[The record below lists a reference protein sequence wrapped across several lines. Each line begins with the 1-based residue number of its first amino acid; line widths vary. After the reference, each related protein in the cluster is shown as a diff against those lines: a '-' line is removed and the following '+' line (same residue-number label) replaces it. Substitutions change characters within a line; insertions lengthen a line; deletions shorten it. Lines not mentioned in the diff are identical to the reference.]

1 MKKYMI
7 LTALIMVTVLVVLTA
22 TPVLAQK
29 NNYNTITEG
38 EVLYSSTHYLAG
50 TPIPTGYD
58 DYGYNYQ
65 GHMFKGSYANVYLGA
80 AGFPPYDGD
89 DEAYLA
95 ANPAAANHWAWPYRD
110 TQLVMKWNDAWLSNM
125 DRDMDGKLDRH
136 YGYPTYIGSGAWETN
151 HMWGIEDG
159 ENYSYFTKIV
169 AVPADAIK
177 TSGIWYTAAGTEI
190 GPDIW
195 GEFATIQEVMSGEGL
210 TYLSPT
216 SAGFGFYK

>member
-38 EVLYSSTHYLAG
+38 EVLYGSGHYLAG

-159 ENYSYFTKIV
+159 EKYSYFTKIV

-195 GEFATIQEVMSGEGL
+195 GQFAIIQEVMSGEGV